1 MNKRAILGKAIAA
14 VALSAALAGVGVDT
28 ASARPTTGGLRDA
41 CTGAGGTWTMDGYVP
56 GRQIPPPRVHLRSR
70 RGRRHGLRQQR
81 QLPRWLTVSGTV
93 PAIRRPVWTVT
104 STPDPGFN

>member
-41 CTGAGGTWTMDGYVP
+41 CTGAGGTWTMDGYVQD
-56 GRQIPPPRVHLRSR
+56 GRYRLLGYTCDLGGGGDMVYDSNGNYL
-70 RGRRHGLRQQR
+70 GG
-81 QLPRWLTVSGTV
+81 
-93 PAIRRPVWTVT
+93 
-104 STPDPGFN
+104 